1 MGRTCRT
8 LTPLSEQDMVDLLP
22 LDAPAGRRGLPTL
35 RTGGQPEENRFA
47 LSWGGLGGGSRISGA
62 AGMIAGDSLTG
73 WDGAGV
79 QAQGL
84 LPGTKEILKQGICA
98 LLKGQW
104 ERFQGWKKMNR

>member
-1 MGRTCRT
+1 
-8 LTPLSEQDMVDLLP
+8 
-22 LDAPAGRRGLPTL
+22 
-35 RTGGQPEENRFA
+35 
-47 LSWGGLGGGSRISGA
+47 
-62 AGMIAGDSLTG
+62 MIAGDSLTG

-104 ERFQGWKKMNR
+104 ERFQGWMKEDEQVTQMLRMDGVLPSHNYLLLGIWTWY